1 MRRFKKHFA
10 TLLVLGVFALF
21 ILPASP
27 EAQEAGL
34 SSDKANSISL
44 KMLSY
49 SDPGSGSRGVRALQ
63 DWEERTI
70 TGNVK
75 LDIAVDGFRARSG
88 NLMQRGPVDG
98 KNPEDGMSINPSTS
112 YPVKCQFLVVA
123 DVPAGVKQVSWNICS
138 GSTCGS
144 SIIGTP
150 AGSQFIDSKHV
161 VTPIGPTTVQ
171 IENTHYAI
179 ITRREGTISL
189 PGNWEAKLGN
199 YSEANF
205 YNRSGDSETWRV
217 EYKRGFTIGANQT
230 YIILTATRLGQTDII
245 ASCEGI
251 HPAESLVFAA
261 VDWVK
266 QPKPLEEDI
275 GEKEEHYNF
284 AANIVDTD
292 ESDPI
297 DLEDPEGPKEVE
309 FEIQIENKGTTDIP
323 KDLLVF
329 RIYPDRKE
337 NWWSNSPIDGRASRT
352 DSYCF
357 KWTALDKSASKT
369 IPRKGQPGSI
379 ATVTISPR
387 QVDPNVIIPGIQIEN
402 TELYFVGPLSSG
414 DVNAHGIRTNESTT
428 VVAGEMP
435 IQVSGLASMYSR
447 GVIALRNQD
456 VGPVYLDT
464 LNDGPISEPTVLPG
478 IKGPG
483 SRKRISFDE
492 ETATVKFHVKSKRNG
507 EEQIAKGSVTLRY

>member
-1 MRRFKKHFA
+1 MRSFKKHFA
-10 TLLVLGVFALF
+10 SLLVLGMFALF
-21 ILPASP
+21 ILSASL
-27 EAQEAGL
+27 EAQKVGL
-34 SSDKANSISL
+34 SSDKVNSISL

-49 SDPGSGSRGVRALQ
+49 SDPGSVEALQ

-75 LDIAVDGFRARSG
+75 LNIPVDSFRAGSG

-98 KNPEDGMSINPSTS
+98 KNPEDGMSINVSTR
-112 YPVKCQFLVVA
+112 YPVKRQFLVVA
-123 DVPAGVKQVSWNICS
+123 DVPVGVKQVNWNVLG
-138 GSTCGS
+138 GSAA
-144 SIIGTP
+144 IISTP
-150 AGSQFIDSKHV
+150 AGSQFIDGSHV
-161 VTPIGPTTVQ
+161 VTPVGPTTVQ

-179 ITRREGTISL
+179 ITRIAGVISL

-230 YIILTATRLGQTDII
+230 YIILTATRLGKTDII
-245 ASCEGI
+245 ASCEGV

-266 QPKPLEEDI
+266 QPKPLEEVI
-275 GEKEEHYNF
+275 GEEEHYNF
-284 AANIVDTD
+284 VANIVDTD

-297 DLEDPEGPKEVE
+297 DLENNPNAKVE

-337 NWWSNSPIDGRASRT
+337 NWWSNSPMDQRASRT
-352 DSYCF
+352 DSYSF

-369 IPRKGQPGSI
+369 IPARGT
-379 ATVTISPR
+379 ATVKISPR
-387 QVDPNVIIPGIQIEN
+387 QVDPNVFEPGIQIEN

-414 DVNAHGIRTNESTT
+414 DVNAHGIKTNESTT
-428 VVAGEMP
+428 VVAGEIP
-435 IQVSGLASMYSR
+435 IQVSGLASTYD
-447 GVIALRNQD
+447 GEEKLIGLRNQ
-456 VGPVYLDT
+456 G
-464 LNDGPISEPTVLPG
+464 DGPIYLETLNKDKIPARFKIIPG
-478 IKGPG
+478 KGRASIDSPG
-483 SRKRISFDE
+483 KV
-492 ETATVKFHVKSKRNG
+492 ATITFYVKSIKDG
-507 EEQIAKGSVTLRY
+507 KEQRADGSITLR